1 ETAKAAAEGRGTSPR
16 PKFLQVTY
24 LSSWDLNDLREQLN
38 PGGGE
43 AAFDFDEHVVM
54 RARKILEAGCDGVIA
69 SGSSV
74 ARLRAAYPQ
83 ILIVTPGI
91 RPSGAATDD
100 HKRSLT
106 PAEAIRAGADHLVVG
121 RPIRTAD
128 DPRGTAKRIQEE
140 IAAALQGAGAGA

>member
-1 ETAKAAAEGRGTSPR
+1 M
-16 PKFLQVTY
+16 V
-24 LSSWDLNDLREQLN
+24 LRTRRILDA
-38 PGGGE
+38 GG
-43 AAFDFDEHVVM
+43 
-54 RARKILEAGCDGVIA
+54 DGVIA

-74 ARLRAAYPQ
+74 ARLRSAYPQ

-128 DPRGTAKRIQEE
+128 DPCGTAKRIQEE
-140 IAAALQGAGAGA
+140 IAAALQGAGAGAKTATR